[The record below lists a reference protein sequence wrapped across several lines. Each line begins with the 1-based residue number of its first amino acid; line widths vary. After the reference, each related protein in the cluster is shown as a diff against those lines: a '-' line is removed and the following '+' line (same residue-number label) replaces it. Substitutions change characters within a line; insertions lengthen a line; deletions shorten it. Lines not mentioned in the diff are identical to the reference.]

1 MTRDINRDEKEFCGI
16 KFVGSLT
23 ARHRLLY
30 YLFFWLMK
38 QMAREDEAD
47 PQPVIIKLTLLPMFM
62 MYLSCGYW

>member
-38 QMAREDEAD
+38 QMAREDEA
-47 PQPVIIKLTLLPMFM
+47 IIFLEIFDLHFTGEGFFSVFP
-62 MYLSCGYW
+62 